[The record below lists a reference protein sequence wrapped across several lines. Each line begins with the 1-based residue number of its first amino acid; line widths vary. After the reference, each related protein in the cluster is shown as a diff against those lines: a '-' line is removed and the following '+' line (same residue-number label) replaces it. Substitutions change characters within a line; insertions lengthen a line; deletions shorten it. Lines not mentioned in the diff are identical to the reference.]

1 MSSNIFLT
9 IAIVTTGIFA
19 VQFILSIF
27 FGDIDADADIDT
39 DISSVVSFKGLTHFG
54 IGFGWYMYLQHNT
67 EIQTYLTG
75 VAIGLIFVFAVWFL
89 YKKAYQLQQTTHS
102 ERTEQLV
109 GRECTIYFKQNEK
122 KYTVQISRDGAM
134 REIDVVTEMMIMAA
148 ILVAVILITFIGI
161 LSRYR
166 KCKSDEVL
174 VVYGKTGGDKKS
186 AKLYHGGAAFVWPIV
201 QGYEFLSMKPMQ
213 IDCKLTGA
221 LSAQNI
227 RVDVP
232 TTITVAISTD
242 PEVMQNAAERML
254 GLTMDDKQNL
264 ITDVVY
270 GQMRLVIADMTI
282 EELNSD
288 RDKFLSKV
296 KDNIDTEL
304 RKFGLYLMN
313 INISDIRDAANYIV
327 NLGKE
332 AESKAQNEAQANIE
346 EQEKLGA
353 IKIANQIKERETK
366 VAETRKDQDIAIA
379 ETKKLQEISVAN
391 ADKDRI
397 SQVAIANAEKESQVA
412 KAEAE
417 KNIRIEQANTEKESR
432 IAELNS
438 DMEIKQAEAQKKAAI
453 GRNEAQK
460 EIALSNSE
468 LAVTQA
474 NADKQAGEASAKSEA
489 AVQTA
494 KEIAQ
499 KEVEEAKARKVESSL
514 KAEKIVPAEVARQE
528 AILQAEAVAEK
539 ITREAEARA
548 KATLAQ
554 AEAEAKAIQLKL
566 EAEAEGKKRSLLAEA
581 EGFEAMV
588 KAAESNPAIAIQY
601 KMVDQWKE
609 IAGEQVKAFEH
620 INLGNITV
628 FDGGNGGTSNFL
640 NTLVKTVAPSLGVL
654 DKLPIGETVKNMIH
668 PEEKKEETEKK

>member
-1 MSSNIFLT
+1 MT
-9 IAIVTTGIFA
+9 
-19 VQFILSIF
+19 Q
-27 FGDIDADADIDT
+27 
-39 DISSVVSFKGLTHFG
+39 
-54 IGFGWYMYLQHNT
+54 
-67 EIQTYLTG
+67 
-75 VAIGLIFVFAVWFL
+75 
-89 YKKAYQLQQTTHS
+89 
-102 ERTEQLV
+102 
-109 GRECTIYFKQNEK
+109 
-122 KYTVQISRDGAM
+122 
-134 REIDVVTEMMIMAA
+134 EMLIMAA
-148 ILVAVILITFIGI
+148 ILVAVILLTFIGI

-174 VVYGKTGGDKKS
+174 VVYGKTGGEKKS
-186 AKLYHGGAAFVWPIV
+186 AKLYHGGAAFVWPII

-242 PEVMQNAAERML
+242 AEVMQNAAERML

-353 IKIANQIKERETK
+353 IKIATQIKERETK

-397 SQVAIANAEKESQVA
+397 SQVAIANAEKEAQVA

-438 DMEIKQAEAQKKAAI
+438 DMEIKQAEA
-453 GRNEAQK
+453 G
-460 EIALSNSE
+460 
-468 LAVTQA
+468 
-474 NADKQAGEASAKSEA
+474 KQAGEAAARSEA
-489 AVQTA
+489 AVQA
-494 KEIAQ
+494 AREIAQ
-499 KEVEEAKARKVESSL
+499 KEVEEAKAKKVESSL
-514 KAEKIVPAEVARQE
+514 KAEKIVPAEIARQE
-528 AILQAEAVAEK
+528 AILQANAIAEK

-554 AEAEAKAIQLKL
+554 AEAEARAIQLKL
-566 EAEAEGKKRSLLAEA
+566 EAEAEGKKKSLLAEA

-588 KAAESNPAIAIQY
+588 RAAESNPAIAIQY

-620 INLGNITV
+620 MNLGNITV
-628 FDGGNGGTSNFL
+628 FDGGNGSTSNFL

-654 DKLPIGETVKNMIH
+654 DKLPIGETVKGIIH
-668 PEEKKEETEKK
+668 PENKTEEKTEEKKEEKKK

>member
-1 MSSNIFLT
+1 M
-9 IAIVTTGIFA
+9 
-19 VQFILSIF
+19 
-27 FGDIDADADIDT
+27 DE
-39 DISSVVSFKGLTHFG
+39 
-54 IGFGWYMYLQHNT
+54 NT
-67 EIQTYLTG
+67 
-75 VAIGLIFVFAVWFL
+75 
-89 YKKAYQLQQTTHS
+89 
-102 ERTEQLV
+102 
-109 GRECTIYFKQNEK
+109 
-122 KYTVQISRDGAM
+122 
-134 REIDVVTEMMIMAA
+134 MIMAA
-148 ILVAVILITFIGI
+148 ILVAVVVIAFVGI

-174 VVYGKTGGDKKS
+174 VVYGKTSGTKS

-201 QGYEFLSMKPMQ
+201 QGYDFLSMKPLQ

-221 LSAQNI
+221 ISAQNI

-242 PEVMQNAAERML
+242 PDVMQNAAERML
-254 GLTMDDKQNL
+254 GLTIEDKQNL

-353 IKIANQIKERETK
+353 IKIANQIRERETK
-366 VAETRKDQDIAIA
+366 VAETRKDQEVAIAFTKKEQEIAIA
-379 ETKKLQEISVAN
+379 ETLKDQEISVAQ

-397 SQVAIANAEKESQVA
+397 SQVAQANAEKESQVA

-417 KNIRIEQANTEKESR
+417 KNINIEKANTEKESR

-438 DMEIKQAEAQKKAAI
+438 DMEIKKADAAKKAAV

-460 EIALSNSE
+460 DIARSNAELSI
-468 LAVTQA
+468 TQA
-474 NADKQAGEASAKSEA
+474 TADKEAGEAAARSEA
-489 AVQTA
+489 AVETA
-494 KEIAQ
+494 REKAQ
-499 KEVEEAKARKVESSL
+499 KEVEEAKALKVESSL
-514 KAEKIVPAEVARQE
+514 KAEKIVPAEIAKQE
-528 AILQAEAVAEK
+528 AILQADALAEK
-539 ITREAEARA
+539 VTREADARA
-548 KATLAQ
+548 KATMAQ
-554 AEAEAKAIQLKL
+554 AEAEAKAIRMRL
-566 EAEAEGKKRSLLAEA
+566 EAEAEGKKMSLLAEA

-588 KAAESNPAIAIQY
+588 KAAELNPSIAIQY

-609 IAGEQVKAFEH
+609 IAGEQVKAFEKMQ
-620 INLGNITV
+620 LGNVTV
-628 FDGGNGGTSNFL
+628 FDGGTGTTGSFLSN
-640 NTLVKTVAPSLGVL
+640 LVKTVAPSLGVL
-654 DKLPIGETVKNMIH
+654 DKLPIGETVKNIIH
-668 PEEKKEETEKK
+668 PEGSQAEEAAPADDKKTKK

>member
-1 MSSNIFLT
+1 MT
-9 IAIVTTGIFA
+9 
-19 VQFILSIF
+19 Q
-27 FGDIDADADIDT
+27 
-39 DISSVVSFKGLTHFG
+39 
-54 IGFGWYMYLQHNT
+54 
-67 EIQTYLTG
+67 
-75 VAIGLIFVFAVWFL
+75 
-89 YKKAYQLQQTTHS
+89 
-102 ERTEQLV
+102 
-109 GRECTIYFKQNEK
+109 
-122 KYTVQISRDGAM
+122 
-134 REIDVVTEMMIMAA
+134 EMMIMAA
-148 ILVAVILITFIGI
+148 ILVAVILFTFIGI

-186 AKLYHGGAAFVWPIV
+186 AKLYHGGAAFVWPII
-201 QGYEFLSMKPMQ
+201 QGYEFLSMKPLQ

-264 ITDVVY
+264 ITY

-332 AESKAQNEAQANIE
+332 AESKALNEAQANIE

-412 KAEAE
+412 KAEAD

-438 DMEIKQAEAQKKAAI
+438 DMEIKQAEAGKKAAI
-453 GRNEAQK
+453 GRNDAQK
-460 EIALSNSE
+460 EVAKSNAE

-474 NADKQAGEASAKSEA
+474 NADKEAGEAAAKSEA

-494 KEIAQ
+494 REIAQ

-554 AEAEAKAIQLKL
+554 AEAEAKAIQMKL

-588 KAAESNPAIAIQY
+588 RAAESNPAIAIQY

-620 INLGNITV
+620 MNLGNITV

-654 DKLPIGETVKNMIH
+654 DKLPIGETVKGIIN
-668 PEEKKEETEKK
+668 PDSKEEKKEETDSEFLFHIIHTS

>member
-1 MSSNIFLT
+1 MT
-9 IAIVTTGIFA
+9 
-19 VQFILSIF
+19 Q
-27 FGDIDADADIDT
+27 
-39 DISSVVSFKGLTHFG
+39 
-54 IGFGWYMYLQHNT
+54 
-67 EIQTYLTG
+67 
-75 VAIGLIFVFAVWFL
+75 
-89 YKKAYQLQQTTHS
+89 
-102 ERTEQLV
+102 
-109 GRECTIYFKQNEK
+109 
-122 KYTVQISRDGAM
+122 
-134 REIDVVTEMMIMAA
+134 EMLIMAA
-148 ILVAVILITFIGI
+148 ILVAVILLTFIGI

-174 VVYGKTGGDKKS
+174 VVYGKTGGEKKS
-186 AKLYHGGAAFVWPIV
+186 AKLYHGGAAFVWPII
-201 QGYEFLSMKPMQ
+201 QGYEFLSMKPLQ

-332 AESKAQNEAQANIE
+332 AESKALNEAQANIE

-379 ETKKLQEISVAN
+379 ETKKQQEISVAN
-391 ADKDRI
+391 ADKERI
-397 SQVAIANAEKESQVA
+397 SQVAFANADKESQVA

-432 IAELNS
+432 VAELNS
-438 DMEIKQAEAQKKAAI
+438 DMEIKQAEAAKKAAI
-453 GRNEAQK
+453 GRNDAQK
-460 EIALSNSE
+460 EA
-468 LAVTQA
+468 A
-474 NADKQAGEASAKSEA
+474 AKSEA

-494 KEIAQ
+494 REIAQ
-499 KEVEEAKARKVESSL
+499 KEVEEAKAKKVESSL
-514 KAEKIVPAEVARQE
+514 KAEKIVPAEIARQE
-528 AILQAEAVAEK
+528 AILQANAIAEK

-566 EAEAEGKKRSLLAEA
+566 EAEAEGKKKSLLAEA

-588 KAAESNPAIAIQY
+588 RAAESNPAIAIQY

-654 DKLPIGETVKNMIH
+654 DKLPIGETVKGIIN
-668 PEEKKEETEKK
+668 PESKTEEKPAGKTEEKKK

>member
-1 MSSNIFLT
+1 MDTNIL
-9 IAIVTTGIFA
+9 
-19 VQFILSIF
+19 IL
-27 FGDIDADADIDT
+27 
-39 DISSVVSFKGLTHFG
+39 
-54 IGFGWYMYLQHNT
+54 
-67 EIQTYLTG
+67 
-75 VAIGLIFVFAVWFL
+75 
-89 YKKAYQLQQTTHS
+89 
-102 ERTEQLV
+102 
-109 GRECTIYFKQNEK
+109 
-122 KYTVQISRDGAM
+122 
-134 REIDVVTEMMIMAA
+134 AA
-148 ILVAVILITFIGI
+148 ILVVVVMLTLVGI

-174 VVYGKTGGDKKS
+174 VVYGKTGGTKS
-186 AKLYHGGAAFVWPIV
+186 AKLYHGGAAFVWPII

-254 GLTMDDKQNL
+254 GLSIEDKQNL

-366 VAETRKDQDIAIA
+366 VAETRKDQEVAIASTKKEQDIAIA
-379 ETKKLQEISVAN
+379 ETLKDQEISVAQ
-391 ADKDRI
+391 ADKERI
-397 SQVAIANAEKESQVA
+397 SRVALANAEKEAQVA

-417 KNIRIEQANTEKESR
+417 KNISIEKANTEKESR

-438 DMEIKQAEAQKKAAI
+438 DMEIKKADATKKAAV

-460 EIALSNSE
+460 EIACSDAELS
-468 LAVTQA
+468 VTRA
-474 NADKQAGEASAKSEA
+474 NADKEAGEAAARSEA
-489 AVQTA
+489 AIQTA
-494 KEIAQ
+494 REKAQ
-499 KEVEEAKARKVESSL
+499 KEVEEAKALKVESSL

-528 AILQAEAVAEK
+528 AILQAQALAEK

-548 KATLAQ
+548 KATMAQ
-554 AEAEAKAIQLKL
+554 AEAEAKAIRMKL
-566 EAEAEGKKRSLLAEA
+566 EAEAEGKKMSLLAEA

-588 KAAESNPAIAIQY
+588 KAAELNPSIAIQY

-609 IAGEQVKAFEH
+609 IAGEQVKAFEKMQ
-620 INLGNITV
+620 LGNVTV
-628 FDGGNGGTSNFL
+628 FDGGNGATGNFL
-640 NTLVKTVAPSLGVL
+640 NSLVKTVAPSLGVL
-654 DKLPIGETVKNMIH
+654 DKLPIGETVKNILH
-668 PEEKKEETEKK
+668 PEGEGKTAADTKDGGK

>member
-1 MSSNIFLT
+1 MT
-9 IAIVTTGIFA
+9 
-19 VQFILSIF
+19 Q
-27 FGDIDADADIDT
+27 
-39 DISSVVSFKGLTHFG
+39 
-54 IGFGWYMYLQHNT
+54 
-67 EIQTYLTG
+67 
-75 VAIGLIFVFAVWFL
+75 
-89 YKKAYQLQQTTHS
+89 
-102 ERTEQLV
+102 
-109 GRECTIYFKQNEK
+109 
-122 KYTVQISRDGAM
+122 
-134 REIDVVTEMMIMAA
+134 EMMIMAA
-148 ILVAVILITFIGI
+148 ILVAAILLTFIGI

-174 VVYGKTGGDKKS
+174 VVYGKTGNDKKS
-186 AKLYHGGAAFVWPIV
+186 AKLYHGGAAFVWPII

-379 ETKKLQEISVAN
+379 ETKKQQEISVAN

-438 DMEIKQAEAQKKAAI
+438 DMEIKQAEAAKKAAI

-460 EIALSNSE
+460 AIAQSDAE

-474 NADKQAGEASAKSEA
+474 NADKQAGEAAARSEA

-494 KEIAQ
+494 REIAQ

-514 KAEKIVPAEVARQE
+514 KADKIVPAEIAKQE
-528 AILQAEAVAEK
+528 AVLQADAVAEK

-548 KATLAQ
+548 KALLAQ
-554 AEAEAKAIQLKL
+554 AQAIKMKL
-566 EAEAEGKKRSLLAEA
+566 EAEADGKKKSLLAEA

-654 DKLPIGETVKNMIH
+654 DKLPIGETVKGIIN
-668 PEEKKEETEKK
+668 PEEKKEEKTEGKVK

>member
-1 MSSNIFLT
+1 MT
-9 IAIVTTGIFA
+9 
-19 VQFILSIF
+19 Q
-27 FGDIDADADIDT
+27 
-39 DISSVVSFKGLTHFG
+39 
-54 IGFGWYMYLQHNT
+54 
-67 EIQTYLTG
+67 
-75 VAIGLIFVFAVWFL
+75 
-89 YKKAYQLQQTTHS
+89 
-102 ERTEQLV
+102 
-109 GRECTIYFKQNEK
+109 
-122 KYTVQISRDGAM
+122 
-134 REIDVVTEMMIMAA
+134 EMLIMAA
-148 ILVAVILITFIGI
+148 ILVAVILLTFIGI

-174 VVYGKTGGDKKS
+174 VVYGKTGGEKKS
-186 AKLYHGGAAFVWPIV
+186 AKLYHGGAAFVWPII

-242 PEVMQNAAERML
+242 AEVMQNAAERML

-353 IKIANQIKERETK
+353 IKIATQIKERETK

-397 SQVAIANAEKESQVA
+397 SQVAIANAEKEAQVA

-438 DMEIKQAEAQKKAAI
+438 DMEIKQAEAGKKAAI

-460 EIALSNSE
+460 EVALSNSE

-474 NADKQAGEASAKSEA
+474 NADKQAGEAAARSEA
-489 AVQTA
+489 AVQA
-494 KEIAQ
+494 AREIAQ
-499 KEVEEAKARKVESSL
+499 KEVEEAKAKKVESSL
-514 KAEKIVPAEVARQE
+514 KAEKIVPAEIARQE
-528 AILQAEAVAEK
+528 AILQANAIAEK

-554 AEAEAKAIQLKL
+554 AEAEARAIQLKL

-581 EGFEAMV
+581 EGFVLSGRTAQNDARADGSVFAENIFNIAF
-588 KAAESNPAIAIQY
+588 KEDAASQRKPFIPAI
-601 KMVDQWKE
+601 
-609 IAGEQVKAFEH
+609 
-620 INLGNITV
+620 
-628 FDGGNGGTSNFL
+628 
-640 NTLVKTVAPSLGVL
+640 
-654 DKLPIGETVKNMIH
+654 
-668 PEEKKEETEKK
+668 

>member
-1 MSSNIFLT
+1 MT
-9 IAIVTTGIFA
+9 
-19 VQFILSIF
+19 Q
-27 FGDIDADADIDT
+27 
-39 DISSVVSFKGLTHFG
+39 
-54 IGFGWYMYLQHNT
+54 
-67 EIQTYLTG
+67 
-75 VAIGLIFVFAVWFL
+75 
-89 YKKAYQLQQTTHS
+89 
-102 ERTEQLV
+102 
-109 GRECTIYFKQNEK
+109 
-122 KYTVQISRDGAM
+122 
-134 REIDVVTEMMIMAA
+134 EMLIMAA
-148 ILVAVILITFIGI
+148 ILVAVILLTFIGI

-186 AKLYHGGAAFVWPIV
+186 AKLYHGGAAFVWPII

-213 IDCKLTGA
+213 IECKLTGA

-270 GQMRLVIADMTI
+270 GQMRMVIADMTI

-288 RDKFLSKV
+288 RDKFLAKV

-332 AESKAQNEAQANIE
+332 AESKALNEAQANIE

-379 ETKKLQEISVAN
+379 ETKKQQEISVAN

-432 IAELNS
+432 VAELNS
-438 DMEIKQAEAQKKAAI
+438 DMEIKQAEAAKKAAI
-453 GRNEAQK
+453 GRNDAQK
-460 EIALSNSE
+460 EVALSNPE

-474 NADKQAGEASAKSEA
+474 NADKQAGEAAAKSEA

-494 KEIAQ
+494 REIAQ

-514 KAEKIVPAEVARQE
+514 K
-528 AILQAEAVAEK
+528 AEK

-554 AEAEAKAIQLKL
+554 AEAEAKAIQMKL

-588 KAAESNPAIAIQY
+588 RAAESNPAIAIQY

-620 INLGNITV
+620 MNLGNITV

-654 DKLPIGETVKNMIH
+654 DKLPIGETVKGIIN
-668 PEEKKEETEKK
+668 PESKTEEKPATKADEKKDKK

>member
-1 MSSNIFLT
+1 MT
-9 IAIVTTGIFA
+9 
-19 VQFILSIF
+19 Q
-27 FGDIDADADIDT
+27 
-39 DISSVVSFKGLTHFG
+39 
-54 IGFGWYMYLQHNT
+54 
-67 EIQTYLTG
+67 
-75 VAIGLIFVFAVWFL
+75 
-89 YKKAYQLQQTTHS
+89 
-102 ERTEQLV
+102 
-109 GRECTIYFKQNEK
+109 
-122 KYTVQISRDGAM
+122 
-134 REIDVVTEMMIMAA
+134 EMMIMAA
-148 ILVAVILITFIGI
+148 ILVAVILLTFIGI

-174 VVYGKTGGDKKS
+174 VVYGKTGNDKKS
-186 AKLYHGGAAFVWPIV
+186 AKLYHGGAAFVWPII

-379 ETKKLQEISVAN
+379 ETKKQQEISV
-391 ADKDRI
+391 
-397 SQVAIANAEKESQVA
+397 ANAEKESQVA

-438 DMEIKQAEAQKKAAI
+438 DMEIKQAEAAKKAAI

-460 EIALSNSE
+460 AIAQSDAE

-474 NADKQAGEASAKSEA
+474 NADKQAGEAAARSEA

-494 KEIAQ
+494 REIAQ

-514 KAEKIVPAEVARQE
+514 KADKIVPAEIAKQE
-528 AILQAEAVAEK
+528 AVLQADAVAEK

-548 KATLAQ
+548 KALLAQAQ
-554 AEAEAKAIQLKL
+554 AEAQAIKMKL
-566 EAEAEGKKRSLLAEA
+566 EAEADGKKKSLLAEA

-640 NTLVKTVAPSLGVL
+640 NTLVKTVAPSLGIL
-654 DKLPIGETVKNMIH
+654 DKLPIGETVKGIIN
-668 PEEKKEETEKK
+668 PEEKKEEKTEGKEK

>member
-1 MSSNIFLT
+1 MT
-9 IAIVTTGIFA
+9 
-19 VQFILSIF
+19 Q
-27 FGDIDADADIDT
+27 
-39 DISSVVSFKGLTHFG
+39 
-54 IGFGWYMYLQHNT
+54 
-67 EIQTYLTG
+67 
-75 VAIGLIFVFAVWFL
+75 
-89 YKKAYQLQQTTHS
+89 
-102 ERTEQLV
+102 
-109 GRECTIYFKQNEK
+109 
-122 KYTVQISRDGAM
+122 
-134 REIDVVTEMMIMAA
+134 EMLIMAA
-148 ILVAVILITFIGI
+148 ILVAVILLTFIGI

-174 VVYGKTGGDKKS
+174 VVYGKTGGEKKS
-186 AKLYHGGAAFVWPIV
+186 AKLYHGGAAFVWPII
-201 QGYEFLSMKPMQ
+201 QGYEFLSMKPLQ

-332 AESKAQNEAQANIE
+332 AESKALNEAQANIE

-379 ETKKLQEISVAN
+379 ETKKQQEISVAN
-391 ADKDRI
+391 ADKERI
-397 SQVAIANAEKESQVA
+397 SQVAFANADKESQVA

-432 IAELNS
+432 VAELNS
-438 DMEIKQAEAQKKAAI
+438 DMEIKQAEAAKKAAI
-453 GRNEAQK
+453 GRNDAQK
-460 EIALSNSE
+460 EVALSNAE

-474 NADKQAGEASAKSEA
+474 NADKQAGEKSANKGAGDPAAKSEA

-494 KEIAQ
+494 REIAQ
-499 KEVEEAKARKVESSL
+499 KEVEEAKAKKVESSL
-514 KAEKIVPAEVARQE
+514 KAEKIVPAEIARQE
-528 AILQAEAVAEK
+528 AILQANAIAEK

-566 EAEAEGKKRSLLAEA
+566 EAEAEGKKKSLLAEA

-588 KAAESNPAIAIQY
+588 RAAESNPAIAIQY

-654 DKLPIGETVKNMIH
+654 DKLPIGETVKGIIN
-668 PEEKKEETEKK
+668 PESKTEEKPAGKTEEKKK

>member
-1 MSSNIFLT
+1 MT
-9 IAIVTTGIFA
+9 
-19 VQFILSIF
+19 Q
-27 FGDIDADADIDT
+27 
-39 DISSVVSFKGLTHFG
+39 
-54 IGFGWYMYLQHNT
+54 
-67 EIQTYLTG
+67 
-75 VAIGLIFVFAVWFL
+75 
-89 YKKAYQLQQTTHS
+89 
-102 ERTEQLV
+102 
-109 GRECTIYFKQNEK
+109 
-122 KYTVQISRDGAM
+122 
-134 REIDVVTEMMIMAA
+134 EMLIMAA
-148 ILVAVILITFIGI
+148 ILVAVILLTFIGI

-174 VVYGKTGGDKKS
+174 VVYGKTGGEKKS
-186 AKLYHGGAAFVWPIV
+186 AKLYHGGAAFVWPII
-201 QGYEFLSMKPMQ
+201 QGYEFLSMKPLQ

-332 AESKAQNEAQANIE
+332 AESKALNEAQANIE

-379 ETKKLQEISVAN
+379 ETKKQQEISVAN
-391 ADKDRI
+391 ADKERI
-397 SQVAIANAEKESQVA
+397 SQVAFANAEKESQVA

-432 IAELNS
+432 VAELNS
-438 DMEIKQAEAQKKAAI
+438 DMEIKQAEAAKKAAI
-453 GRNEAQK
+453 GRNDAQK
-460 EIALSNSE
+460 EVALSN
-468 LAVTQA
+468 
-474 NADKQAGEASAKSEA
+474 

-494 KEIAQ
+494 REIAQ
-499 KEVEEAKARKVESSL
+499 KEVEEAKAKKVESSL
-514 KAEKIVPAEVARQE
+514 KAEKIVPAEIARQE
-528 AILQAEAVAEK
+528 AILQANAIAEK

-588 KAAESNPAIAIQY
+588 RAAESNPAIAIQY

-620 INLGNITV
+620 MNLGNITV

-640 NTLVKTVAPSLGVL
+640 SSLVKTVAPSLGVL
-654 DKLPIGETVKNMIH
+654 DKLPIGETVKGIINPESKTEEKPAGK
-668 PEEKKEETEKK
+668 PEEKKEEKKK

>member
-1 MSSNIFLT
+1 MT
-9 IAIVTTGIFA
+9 
-19 VQFILSIF
+19 QE
-27 FGDIDADADIDT
+27 
-39 DISSVVSFKGLTHFG
+39 
-54 IGFGWYMYLQHNT
+54 M
-67 EIQTYLTG
+67 
-75 VAIGLIFVFAVWFL
+75 LIMV
-89 YKKAYQLQQTTHS
+89 
-102 ERTEQLV
+102 
-109 GRECTIYFKQNEK
+109 
-122 KYTVQISRDGAM
+122 
-134 REIDVVTEMMIMAA
+134 A
-148 ILVAVILITFIGI
+148 ILVGVIILSFIGI

-174 VVYGKTGGDKKS
+174 VVYGKKS
-186 AKLYHGGAAFVWPIV
+186 AKLYHGGAAFVWPII
-201 QGYEFLSMKPMQ
+201 QGYEFLSMKPLQ

-242 PEVMQNAAERML
+242 PEVMQNAAERLL
-254 GLTMDDKQNL
+254 GLQPEDKQNL

-296 KDNIDTEL
+296 RDNIDTEL

-332 AESKAQNEAQANIE
+332 AESKALNEAQANIE

-353 IKIANQIKERETK
+353 IKIANQIRERETT

-379 ETKKLQEISVAN
+379 ETKKQQEISVAN
-391 ADKDRI
+391 A
-397 SQVAIANAEKESQVA
+397 SKESQVA
-412 KAEAE
+412 KAEAD
-417 KNIRIEQANTEKESR
+417 KNINIEKANTEKESR

-438 DMEIKQAEAQKKAAI
+438 DMEIKKADAGKKAAV
-453 GRNEAQK
+453 GRNEANK
-460 EIALSNSE
+460 EVAKSDAE

-474 NADKQAGEASAKSEA
+474 EASKQAGEAAARSEA
-489 AVQTA
+489 SVQA
-494 KEIAQ
+494 AREIAQ
-499 KEVEEAKARKVESSL
+499 REVEEAKAKKVESAL
-514 KAEKIVPAEVARQE
+514 KAQKIVPAEIARQE

-539 ITREAEARA
+539 MIREAEAKA

-554 AEAEAKAIQLKL
+554 AEAEARAIQMKL
-566 EAEAEGKKRSLLAEA
+566 EAEAEGKKKSLLAEA
-581 EGFEAMV
+581 DGFKAMV
-588 KAAESNPAIAIQY
+588 EAAESNPAIAIQY

-620 INLGNITV
+620 MQLGDITV
-628 FDGGNGGTSNFL
+628 FDGGQGTTGNFL
-640 NTLVKTVAPSLGVL
+640 NQLVKTVAPSLGVL
-654 DKLPIGETVKNMIH
+654 DKLPIGETVKGIIR
-668 PEEKKEETEKK
+668 PEEKDEKKDTTKK